1 MPPWMPETAHTVSA
15 YGPTLAGCRG
25 GPCARP
31 IREPV
36 LDQRYSGPTQTTG
49 AHKGRPYG
57 LIPPE
62 VALYALTLNPPCA
75 PVVERSGYAYSVGF
89 VHITLR
95 QGFDR
100 QEGN

>member
-1 MPPWMPETAHTVSA
+1 MLEGTESAERESFQELSAVIPARRHPLVPPWMPETAHTVSA

-62 VALYALTLNPPCA
+62 VALYALTLSPPRA
-75 PVVERSGYAYSVGF
+75 R
-89 VHITLR
+89 L
-95 QGFDR
+95 
-100 QEGN
+100 